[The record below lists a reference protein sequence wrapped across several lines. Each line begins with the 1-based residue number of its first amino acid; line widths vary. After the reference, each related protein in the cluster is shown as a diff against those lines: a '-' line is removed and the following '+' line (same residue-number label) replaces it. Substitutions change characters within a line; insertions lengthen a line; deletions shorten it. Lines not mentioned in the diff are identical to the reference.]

1 LEEKNLHSFE
11 SLFKSLFKPLCGFA
25 VRYIT
30 DRDDARGIVH
40 EAFVSLWEKF
50 DQLPPNSNYRSY
62 LYTTVRNKALN
73 YIRDKKKHVILEN
86 VNERD
91 VAQHENHMETME
103 LEKKISLAM
112 EALPEKCREVFEL
125 NRIEGLKYA
134 EIASKMQISI
144 KTVEAQMSKALSILR
159 DHLAEFL
166 TILFF
171 LLEG

>member
-1 LEEKNLHSFE
+1 LAEKNLHSFE
-11 SLFKSLFKPLCGFA
+11 GLFKSLFKPLCGFA
-25 VRYIT
+25 FRYIA

-73 YIRDKKKHVILEN
+73 YIRDKKNHVMLEN

-144 KTVEAQMSKALSILR
+144 KTVEAQMSKALSVLR

-171 LLEG
+171 LLGG